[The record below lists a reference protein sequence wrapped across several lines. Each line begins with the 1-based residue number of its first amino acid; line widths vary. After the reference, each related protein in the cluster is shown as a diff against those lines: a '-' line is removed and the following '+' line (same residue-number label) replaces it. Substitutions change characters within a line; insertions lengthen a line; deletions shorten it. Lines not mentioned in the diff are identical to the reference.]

1 MKRYIIKFFCAIFI
15 LALAFSCKTGSD
27 RSSDGA
33 GARQKEMLYAK
44 GFRIAEYDKYSVVE
58 IINPWDTTKLLHRY
72 ILLDRNSEPPADLPK
87 GVVIKVP
94 VKRVIIYNSV
104 HTAVFEQLGAVESIV
119 GICESQYVTSPLSLK
134 RIAEGKIKDCGASTS
149 PNIER
154 IAELGGEV
162 IIASPFEHSGYGK
175 AEKLGIPIFE
185 AADYMEGTP
194 LGRAEWIKLYGL
206 LAGKSEVADSSF
218 NATVE
223 HYLSLKELAASSD
236 KRPAVLAERKY
247 GASWFIPGGK
257 SYTSIMYRDAGADY
271 LFNDNMESGSVPL
284 SFETVFERGVNADFW
299 LLKYTMNRP
308 MSYSDMKQ
316 EYPPYGEFDAFKKRR
331 VYGCNTTRTGYYEDI
346 STHPDYILEDLV
358 AIFHPD
364 LMKGYKLRYYFPLE

>member
-1 MKRYIIKFFCAIFI
+1 MKNFKIKFLCTAFV
-15 LALAFSCKTGSD
+15 LVLTFSCKSTG
-27 RSSDGA
+27 DGFVA
-33 GARQKEMLYAK
+33 DGLKHEKMLYAK
-44 GFRIAEYDKYSVVE
+44 GFKIIEYDKYSMID

-72 ILLDRNSEPPADLPK
+72 ILLDRNSAPPKNLPE

-94 VKRVIIYNSV
+94 VKRAIIYTSV
-104 HTAVFEQLGAVESIV
+104 HTAVFEQLGVIESIA
-119 GICESQYVTSPLSLK
+119 GICESQYVTSQSVLK
-134 RIAEGKIKDCGASTS
+134 RIAEGKILDCGVSTS

-162 IIASPFEHSGYGK
+162 IIASPFEHSGYGQ

-185 AADYMEGTP
+185 AADYMEESP
-194 LGRAEWIKLYGL
+194 LGRAEWIKIYGM
-206 LAGKSEVADSSF
+206 LAGKREVADSSF
-218 NATVE
+218 NVTVK

-257 SYTSIMYRDAGADY
+257 SYTSVMYRDAGARY
-271 LFNDNMESGSVPL
+271 IFADNVESGSVPL
-284 SFETVFERGVNADFW
+284 SFETVFERGVHADFW
-299 LLKYTMNRP
+299 LLKYTMERR
-308 MSYSDMKQ
+308 MKYSDLSN
-316 EYPPYGEFDAFKKRR
+316 EYPPYKEFGAYKGRK
-331 VYGCNTTRTGYYEDI
+331 VYGCNTTCTGYYEDI